1 VVILKNFGAN
11 TFVADQTSLLN
22 SETGMEMSDRDA
34 ILERAGDVGRLI
46 SQTPEYAYLSAAMR
60 EIEGDE
66 EAKGR
71 LDAIRD
77 LQERLFGFL
86 EREEEPPV
94 ELRDDLAR
102 LSEEMQTSS
111 RYQSLISAQ
120 ANFDKLVEKVNQAI
134 GEGIKAGEKSR
145 IILPS

>member
-1 VVILKNFGAN
+1 MV
-11 TFVADQTSLLN
+11 DQTSLLN
-22 SETGMEMSDRDA
+22 SETGMEMSERDS
-34 ILERAGDVGRLI
+34 ILERAGEVGRLI

-60 EIEGDE
+60 EIEGDQ

-71 LDAIRD
+71 LDAIRE
-77 LQERLFGFL
+77 LQEKLFGFL
-86 EREEEPPV
+86 EREEEAPV
-94 ELRDDLAR
+94 DLRDDLAR

-120 ANFDKLVEKVNQAI
+120 ANFDKLVEKVNQSI